1 MSFYCEW
8 LQVTSGITTKRVR
21 GGMSAQLGHWQD
33 WMFVHFLLTVPL
45 CNFLYL
51 APDLVL
57 SPHCS
62 SSVLFC
68 FAHWH
73 SAFPLSSHWAF
84 PYSPATS
91 FSCSSF
97 SLPLQPPS
105 HFHSILLQI
114 WGFDIN
120 LASTFSK
127 MFLMKAY
134 TVVWAMSC
142 TYFTLRAGWNKGVEE
157 SLVNLARVWFSWCPQ
172 ADPPDLLHPLAVSSG
187 HCLIWGTA

>member
-45 CNFLYL
+45 CNFLFL

-62 SSVLFC
+62 SSPFSFVLPTGTLPFPSPPTELFHTLLLC
-68 FAHWH
+68 P
-73 SAFPLSSHWAF
+73 SAAAAFLSLSRDIPTSH
-84 PYSPATS
+84 P
-91 FSCSSF
+91 
-97 SLPLQPPS
+97 
-105 HFHSILLQI
+105 ILLQI

-120 LASTFSK
+120 LALTFSK

-134 TVVWAMSC
+134 TVVLAMLC
-142 TYFTLRAGWNKGVEE
+142 TYFTLRGWNQGVEE

-187 HCLIWGTA
+187 HCLIWGSS